1 MARTAVVTGA
11 AMGMGQLMARKLASR
26 GWRVFAGVLPG
37 VDTREL
43 TAGVE
48 LTVVPQDVT
57 DAAMVRAGAAQVAQ
71 AIGGQGLDLL
81 INNAGVANIA
91 TGVLEAVDMNEARRL
106 FDINVFGMV
115 NVIQAH
121 LPLMHQSRQSPRII
135 NFASGAVR
143 VPLPCS
149 AIYNMSKYAVE
160 GMTNTL
166 RYELAPFGIQATSI
180 EPGAVATGMTANPIE
195 GTARIWEKTPP
206 EIRSRYEA
214 KIRPITDDLGRRLLD
229 SNSPDDITDE
239 VLKLVEVPV
248 LKPRYMVGKEVK
260 ALPLMQRLLSES
272 AFERLIA
279 KQFHIQ

>member
-1 MARTAVVTGA
+1 MTRSAVVTGA
-11 AMGMGQLMARKLASR
+11 AMGMGMLMARKLAQR

-37 VDTREL
+37 ADTREL
-43 TAGVE
+43 TEGAQ
-48 LTVVPQDVT
+48 LTVIAQDVT
-57 DAAMVRAGAAQVAQ
+57 DAAMVRAGAGQVAT
-71 AIGGQGLDLL
+71 ALNGQGLDLL

-106 FDINVFGMV
+106 FDINVFGMI

-121 LPLMHQSRQSPRII
+121 LPMLHDSRQAPRII

-166 RYELAPFGIQATSI
+166 RYELAPFGIQVTSI
-180 EPGAVATGMTANPIE
+180 EPGAVATGMTANPVE
-195 GTARIWEKTPP
+195 GTARIWERTPP
-206 EIRSRYEA
+206 EIRRRYEA

-229 SNSPDDITDE
+229 SNDPGVITDE
-239 VLKLVEVPV
+239 VLELVDVAN

-260 ALPLMQRLLSES
+260 MLPLMQRLLSES
-272 AFERLIA
+272 GFERLIA
-279 KQFHIQ
+279 RQFHIR

>member
-1 MARTAVVTGA
+1 M
-11 AMGMGQLMARKLASR
+11 LMARKLAQR

-37 VDTREL
+37 ADTREL
-43 TAGVE
+43 TEGAQ
-48 LTVVPQDVT
+48 LTVIPQDVT
-57 DAAMVRAGAAQVAQ
+57 DAAMVRAGAGQVA
-71 AIGGQGLDLL
+71 AALNGQGLDLL

-106 FDINVFGMV
+106 FDINVFGMI

-121 LPLMHQSRQSPRII
+121 LPMLHDSRQAPRII

-166 RYELAPFGIQATSI
+166 RYELAPFGIQVTSI
-180 EPGAVATGMTANPIE
+180 EPGAVATGMTANPVE
-195 GTARIWEKTPP
+195 GTARIWERTPP
-206 EIRSRYEA
+206 EIRRRYEA

-229 SNSPDDITDE
+229 SNDPGVITDE
-239 VLKLVEVPV
+239 VLELVDVAR

-260 ALPLMQRLLSES
+260 MLPLMQRLLSEA

-279 KQFHIQ
+279 RQFHIQ